1 MAKAVN
7 YLTYKK
13 MNNSEEI
20 ALNCRRNGST
30 NLVSNGKSGE
40 SNNDGAMVAE
50 QSPVVL
56 ERKLT
61 LMNGVAIIVGTIIG
75 SGIFV
80 SPTGVFSNTE

>member
-1 MAKAVN
+1 
-7 YLTYKK
+7 

-20 ALNCRRNGST
+20 SLKSRRNGST
-30 NLVSNGKSGE
+30 NLANNHKSGE
-40 SNNDGAMVAE
+40 SDDENGGVMVAE
-50 QSPVVL
+50 NPVVL

>member
-1 MAKAVN
+1 
-7 YLTYKK
+7 

-20 ALNCRRNGST
+20 SLKSRRNGST
-30 NLVSNGKSGE
+30 NHKSGE
-40 SNNDGAMVAE
+40 SDDENGGGAIVAD
-50 QSPVVL
+50 QNQVVL